1 MAGHGGGRL
10 DSAHEYLTVPHRVIS
25 AQAVTYI
32 LASVSQSR
40 RDLDRRIAR
49 LAVPALGAILA
60 EPLYNLADTAIVGHL
75 GLAPLDALAI
85 ATSALSIVAWLAI
98 FLSTATTTEVSRN
111 AARGEHD
118 AAGRAVGAAYS
129 VAAGWGA
136 ATSIVVILIAPV
148 LVDLLGGHSGIGS
161 AATVYIRISALG
173 LPFLYLSYAGNG
185 HLIGLENTT
194 TPLYIAVAANV
205 ANVVL
210 EITLVF
216 GLHAGL
222 AGSAWGTV
230 AAQALAAAA
239 YGYASRRS
247 PYPPTRPARGDI
259 AGVLRDGHRL
269 SVRTIALG
277 VVPLAATA
285 VTARLGPVPLAGQQI
300 AYRLWAML
308 SLATDALAVPAQVF
322 VSGAL
327 GRGDRAAAER
337 AARRAIVLGLA
348 FGCGLGLVTATLALF
363 APAVFTTNPAVR
375 HAAVVALLCSA
386 LTQPLAALAFVY
398 DGVIL
403 GLGDYSAMRRAM
415 LIAILAFAP
424 LAGLVLRFHWLGLPG
439 VWTALGCW
447 LAARTVLLWRRWASS
462 G

>member
-1 MAGHGGGRL
+1 MPTPGNSRRRL
-10 DSAHEYLTVPHRVIS
+10 DSTHEYLTVPHWAIS

-75 GLAPLDALAI
+75 GRAPLDALAI

-98 FLSTATTTEVSRN
+98 FLSTATTTEVSRS

-136 ATSIVVILIAPV
+136 VTSIVVILIAPV
-148 LVDLLGGHSGIGS
+148 LVDLLGGHSGTGS

-185 HLIGLENTT
+185 HLIGLENTK
-194 TPLYIAVAANV
+194 TPLFIAVGANV
-205 ANVVL
+205 ANVAL
-210 EITLVF
+210 EIALVF

-230 AAQALAAAA
+230 TAQVLAAAA

-247 PYPPTRPARGDI
+247 PYPPARPARGDLT
-259 AGVLRDGHRL
+259 GVLRDGHRL
-269 SVRTIALG
+269 SARTVALG

-327 GRGDRAAAER
+327 GRGDWPAAKRAAHARARPRLRVRAWPGDRGARAVRARGVHGGPDGTARRGCRPAVVRPHAAARRARVRLRRRHPRPRRLHRHAPGDAPGDPRLRAPRRPGAPLPLAR
-337 AARRAIVLGLA
+337 AARRVDRARLLA
-348 FGCGLGLVTATLALF
+348 CRQG
-363 APAVFTTNPAVR
+363 R
-375 HAAVVALLCSA
+375 AA
-386 LTQPLAALAFVY
+386 LAAL
-398 DGVIL
+398 G
-403 GLGDYSAMRRAM
+403 
-415 LIAILAFAP
+415 
-424 LAGLVLRFHWLGLPG
+424 
-439 VWTALGCW
+439 
-447 LAARTVLLWRRWASS
+447 
-462 G
+462 